1 MANPAETTSAGVSK
15 TSVLSYLACFDVAD
29 YMKVHYTF
37 KDYLVTEAN
46 IASEQADT
54 LYSQLIVKEFK
65 KGAFLL
71 REGEF
76 CNNIFFVEEGL
87 LRVYTVGENGKEHI
101 IQFAPEKWFFG
112 DRNTLYF
119 NAPSDYFVEAIED
132 SRVVLLEKDFFSTPV
147 SANNALSCYN
157 DRLLNSHIW
166 HLQKRI
172 NMLLSASAEQRYLDF
187 IELHPDITLRVPQW
201 MIASYLG
208 ITPEGLSRV
217 RRDLARQNQA
227 R

>member
-1 MANPAETTSAGVSK
+1 MTVR
-15 TSVLSYLACFDVAD
+15 
-29 YMKVHYTF
+29 YTF
-37 KDYLVTEAN
+37 RDYLVANAN
-46 IASEQADT
+46 IPSEQADA
-54 LYSQLIVKEFK
+54 LYSQLTVKEFN

-76 CNNIFFVEEGL
+76 CSNIFFVEEGL
-87 LRVYTVGENGKEHI
+87 LRIYTVGENGKEHI

-112 DRNTLYF
+112 DRNSLYF
-119 NAPSDYFVEAIED
+119 NEPTDYFVEAIED

-147 SANNALSCYN
+147 SADNALSCYN
-157 DRLLNSHIW
+157 DRLLNNHIW

-187 IELHPDITLRVPQW
+187 IGLHPDITLRVPQW

-217 RRDLARQNQA
+217 RKELARQHQA
-227 R
+227 K

>member
-1 MANPAETTSAGVSK
+1 
-15 TSVLSYLACFDVAD
+15 
-29 YMKVHYTF
+29 MKRHTF
-37 KDYLVTEAN
+37 REYLVENAGITAQEA
-46 IASEQADT
+46 DK
-54 LYSQLIVKEFK
+54 LYSNIQVRDFK
-65 KGAFLL
+65 KGSFLL

-87 LRVYTVGENGKEHI
+87 LRIYTVGENGREHI

-112 DRNTLYF
+112 DRSSLYF
-119 NAPSDYFVEAIED
+119 NEPTSYFVEAVED
-132 SRVVLLEKDFFSTPV
+132 SRVVMLEKDFFGTPV
-147 SANNALSCYN
+147 NADNALSCYN
-157 DRLLNSHIW
+157 DRLLNNHIW

-172 NMLLSASAEQRYLDF
+172 NMLLSANAEQRYLDF
-187 IELHPDITLRVPQW
+187 IEVYPDITLRVPQW

-217 RRDLARQNQA
+217 RRDLARQNQT